1 MRKKIH
7 IKASFLITIISC
19 FTAINSYCQLTTIS
33 NSNNDHSQEFS
44 NTAFNYLPHTTS
56 NLPGQ
61 KTRSGEISA
70 GPYLMLSDSMLN
82 TTGKSDDDVA
92 GNVASTNLDSLGT
105 NDTVSLFAN
114 DADPVDSKEANAN
127 SITVTEFVAARAVKN
142 EDGSTTLPAELSD
155 KKIDRLINK
164 YAEMI
169 SLEPEDVK
177 NYPLYKFINDWYG
190 VRYKWGGTDNSGI
203 DCSAFSQ
210 KLYGKIYGTNI
221 QRTAR
226 QQHRS
231 CEKIKDYD
239 DASEGDLVFFRIHH
253 IRISHVG
260 VYLANGYFVHASR
273 SKGVVISNLEDKY
286 WRTRYAGCGKISKA
300 DRPATE
306 SDFAQ

>member
-1 MRKKIH
+1 MR
-7 IKASFLITIISC
+7 IKTSFLLILISC
-19 FTAINSYCQLTTIS
+19 FAVSVSYCQLATVS
-33 NSNNDHSQEFS
+33 NSNNLQEIS
-44 NTAFNYLPHTTS
+44 NTLFNYLPNNTPDLLKLKS
-56 NLPGQ
+56 Q
-61 KTRSGEISA
+61 SEEIPSA
-70 GPYLMLSDSMLN
+70 LYLMLSDSMLN
-82 TTGKSDDDVA
+82 MVGRLDDDIA
-92 GNVASTNLDSLGT
+92 GNVVSTNSDSLSA
-105 NDTVSLFAN
+105 NDSINVFAN
-114 DADPVDSKEANAN
+114 DADPVDSKEASAK
-127 SITVTEFVAARAVKN
+127 SITVPEFVASRSVKN
-142 EDGSTTLPAELSD
+142 EDGSSNLPSELSD

-203 DCSAFSQ
+203 DCSGFSQ
-210 KLYGKIYGTNI
+210 KLYVKIYGTSI

-226 QQHRS
+226 QQHKS
-231 CEKIKDYD
+231 SEKIKDYG
-239 DASEGDLVFFRIHH
+239 DANEGDLVFFRIHH

-273 SKGVVISNLEDKY
+273 SKGVVISNLDDKY
-286 WRTRYAGCGKISKA
+286 WRSRYAGCGRIAKA